1 MILKCQSCG
10 KRFDKDTGAIC
21 LYFGSGETERFCP
34 YCGSDDLKE
43 VVKRGKKG
51 PAH

>member
-10 KRFDKDTGAIC
+10 KRFDRDLAI
-21 LYFGSGETERFCP
+21 LERYIGGETERFCP
-34 YCGSDDLKE
+34 CCGSDDLKE
-43 VVKRGKKG
+43 VVKRDKKR